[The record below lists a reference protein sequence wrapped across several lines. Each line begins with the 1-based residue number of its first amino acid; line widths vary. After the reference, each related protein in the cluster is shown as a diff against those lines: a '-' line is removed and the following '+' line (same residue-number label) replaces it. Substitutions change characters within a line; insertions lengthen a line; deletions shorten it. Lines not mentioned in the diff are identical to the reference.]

1 MFSFLTHYP
10 STAFLFPGQGSQT
23 VGMGKEIA
31 ALYPVAHQTFAE
43 ADAILGFSLSHLC
56 FEGPEDA
63 LTDTM
68 NVQPALLA
76 VCVAQLRVLQQ
87 AFDIAQVSPQG
98 QHPLSA
104 TTPAIFVAGHSLGE
118 YTALVA
124 AGSISFADGL
134 RLVRERG
141 RLMKSAGAQ
150 QPGMMAAIL
159 GLDEDKVSAICR
171 EVSENT
177 GVAVVANDN
186 CPGQIVIS
194 GDKVGMEAAMRALS
208 GAGARK
214 VVPLAVSVA
223 SHSPLMQPVAAD
235 LQAAIEATPMAPPLV
250 PLIGNTTAQPLTGAA
265 EIRAELA
272 AQLTG
277 SVRWTAS
284 MQFARDAGVL
294 NFIEIG
300 PGDVL
305 TGLMKRI
312 DRSAERWA
320 LNSPDSI
327 QAYVQRVV

>member
-1 MFSFLTHYP
+1 MFPFITHNP
-10 STAFLFPGQGSQT
+10 ATAFLFPGQGSQE
-23 VGMGKEIA
+23 VGMGKALAE
-31 ALYPVAHQTFAE
+31 LYPVARQTFAE
-43 ADAILGFSLSHLC
+43 ADDILGFSLSSLC
-56 FEGPEDA
+56 FEGPEA
-63 LTDTM
+63 ELTDTM

-76 VCVAQLRVLQQ
+76 VCVAQLRVIQQ
-87 AFDIAQVSPQG
+87 AFEEAQPSSSQG
-98 QHPLSA
+98 TA
-104 TTPAIFVAGHSLGE
+104 PAPTIFVAGHSLGE

-141 RLMKSAGAQ
+141 RLMKSAGQQ
-150 QPGMMAAIL
+150 QPGIMAAIL
-159 GLDEDKVSAICR
+159 GLDEEKVSAICR
-171 EVSENT
+171 AASDTV
-177 GVAVVANDN
+177 GIAVVANDN

-194 GDKVGMEAAMRALS
+194 GDKPGMEAALSALS
-208 GAGARK
+208 AAGARK

-223 SHSPLMQPVAAD
+223 SHSPLMQPVAAE
-235 LQAAIEATPMAPPLV
+235 LRAAIDATIIQPPLV
-250 PLIGNTTAQPLTGAA
+250 PLIGNTTAQPITTADD
-265 EIRAELA
+265 IRAELA

-284 MQFARDAGVL
+284 MQFARAAGVI

-327 QAYVQRVV
+327 QAYTQRSL

>member
-1 MFSFLTHYP
+1 MFPFITHNP
-10 STAFLFPGQGSQT
+10 ATAFLFPGQGSQE
-23 VGMGKEIA
+23 VGMGRALAE
-31 ALYPVAHQTFAE
+31 LYPVARQTFAE
-43 ADAILGFSLSHLC
+43 ADDILGFSLSRLC
-56 FEGPEDA
+56 FEGPEDE
-63 LTDTM
+63 LTDTL

-87 AFDIAQVSPQG
+87 AFEEAQPSSSHG
-98 QHPLSA
+98 TA
-104 TTPAIFVAGHSLGE
+104 PAPTIFVAGHSLGE

-141 RLMKSAGAQ
+141 RLMKSAGQQ

-159 GLDEDKVSAICR
+159 GLDEEKVSAICR
-171 EVSENT
+171 AASDT
-177 GVAVVANDN
+177 AGIAVVANDN

-194 GDKVGMEAAMRALS
+194 GDKAGMEAALGALS
-208 GAGARK
+208 AAGARK

-223 SHSPLMQPVAAD
+223 SHSPLMQPVAAE
-235 LQAAIEATPMAPPLV
+235 LRAAIDATGIQPPVV
-250 PLIGNTTAQPLTGAA
+250 PLIGNTTAQPITTADD
-265 EIRAELA
+265 IRAELA

-284 MQFARDAGVL
+284 MQFARAAGVI

-327 QAYVQRVV
+327 QAYMQRSL